1 MFVEGADY
9 IAGVEESEADDFAQ
23 DALIRPDIQDEML
36 ALGRDFK
43 KVMRF
48 AKRAGVSAGI
58 VVGQMQKRGLIRYE
72 QLNFLKA
79 RYDWSHVTSVSL

>member
-58 VVGQMQKRGLIRYE
+58 VVGQMQKRGLIRYDTA
-72 QLNFLKA
+72 QLPQGAL
-79 RYDWSHVTSVSL
+79 RLVTCDQR